1 MERLW
6 PPVLSEIERQL
17 DGDRFRVLFQ
27 GTELVAY
34 DGQTAEVAVP
44 DRVQGD
50 AISRGYLGTIR
61 DAFVRVAGLAPE
73 VRITIRE
80 KTEAIPPLVLNPS
93 YTFENFVVGSSNRLA
108 HAAAIAVA
116 DSPGL
121 AYNPLFLHGS
131 VGLGKTHLLQAI
143 CHAVIRRPR
152 QLQIL
157 YLSCESFTNDFVS
170 ALERGQ
176 VENFRYKYRHV
187 DVLLIDDIQFL
198 AKTEKTQE
206 EFFHTFNTLY
216 NAQKQIILS
225 SDSAPKDIPT
235 LEERLVSRFKWG
247 LVSSIDPPSLEMR
260 VAILRNKARIRGLE
274 FPPDVVQ
281 FIAETVTSNI
291 RELEGAVLKL
301 LAYAKLTERP
311 VDLALAREVL
321 QDYLRAPLRRVT
333 IDGIVQRVTQAFGVK
348 LADIQ
353 GKRRTKSVSLP
364 RQVCMY
370 LARSLTDH
378 SLEEIGGYFG
388 GRDHT
393 TVIAA
398 LDRVKLLRERD
409 PAFSGLVDK
418 LTKELFA

>member
-1 MERLW
+1 MERVW

-34 DGQTAEVAVP
+34 DGQVAEVTVP

-50 AISRGYLGTIR
+50 ALSRGYLGTIR
-61 DAFVRVAGLAPE
+61 DAFARVAGLAPE
-73 VRITIRE
+73 VRITVRE
-80 KTEAIPPLVLNPS
+80 KPDVIPPLVLNPS

-108 HAAAIAVA
+108 HAAAVAVA

-143 CHAVIRRPR
+143 CHAVLRRPR

-247 LVSSIDPPSLEMR
+247 LVTSIDPPSLEMR

-281 FIAETVTSNI
+281 FVAETVTSNI

-311 VDLALAREVL
+311 LDLALAREVL
-321 QDYLRAPLRRVT
+321 KDHLRAPLRRVT

-348 LADIQ
+348 LADLQ
-353 GKRRTKSVSLP
+353 GKRRTKSISLP

-398 LDRVKLLRERD
+398 LDRVKMLRERD

-418 LTKELFA
+418 LTKELSS